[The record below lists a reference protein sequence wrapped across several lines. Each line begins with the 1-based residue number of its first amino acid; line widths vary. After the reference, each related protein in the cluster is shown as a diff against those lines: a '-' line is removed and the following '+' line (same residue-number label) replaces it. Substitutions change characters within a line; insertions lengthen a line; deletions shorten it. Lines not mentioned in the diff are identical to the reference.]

1 MAASIMNLDAMEAL
15 GLEVRSDGPDGLVVL
30 RYGSVEAWIIR
41 SSRDRNLW
49 KATNVR
55 GQLFEERSGSRILDR
70 IAENLA
76 PRNRA

>member
-1 MAASIMNLDAMEAL
+1 MAGLMMRLDLMDAL

-30 RYGSVEAWIIR
+30 RHGAVEAWIIR

-49 KATNVR
+49 KASNVR

-76 PRNRA
+76 PRRA